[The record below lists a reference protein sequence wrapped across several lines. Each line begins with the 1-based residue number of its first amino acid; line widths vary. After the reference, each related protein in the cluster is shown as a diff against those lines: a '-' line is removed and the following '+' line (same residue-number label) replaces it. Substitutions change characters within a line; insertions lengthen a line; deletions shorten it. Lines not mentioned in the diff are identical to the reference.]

1 MPFKM
6 KQFNYHSVN
15 PIEILKSIQKN
26 KELIWQMTKREVIGQ
41 YKGSIMGLTWSFFKP
56 MLLLSVYTFVFSFV
70 FKARWGIDVE
80 ESKAQF
86 ATVLFVG
93 LIIHGL
99 FAQIASVAPNLIVS
113 NANYVKKVVFPLEVL
128 PIVNMGAALFQSAI
142 SLAVLFIALILFNG
156 YLHWTVLFFPIV
168 LLPLLFVSLG
178 FALGVSSIGVFIRD
192 VEQPIEI
199 LVMILLFIS
208 GVFFPIDILPEAYR
222 PWLMANPMAFIIDQA
237 REIIIWGHL
246 PDWFGLSLHLSVSLF
261 ILWIGFF
268 WFQKT
273 RKGFADV
280 L

>member
-1 MPFKM
+1 MM
-6 KQFNYHSVN
+6 KQYKDHSVN
-15 PIEILKSIQKN
+15 PVEIIKSIQIN
-26 KELIWQMTKREVIGQ
+26 KELIWQMTKREIIGQ
-41 YKGSIMGLTWSFFKP
+41 YKGSIMGITWSFVKP

-93 LIIHGL
+93 LIIHGF
-99 FAQIASVAPNLIVS
+99 FAQIASVAPNIIVT
-113 NANYVKKVVFPLEVL
+113 NANFVKKVVFPLEIL
-128 PIVNMGAALFQSAI
+128 PIVIMGAALFQSAI
-142 SLAVLFIALILFNG
+142 SLVVLLIALVLFNG
-156 YLHWTVLFFPIV
+156 FLYWTVLLFPIV

-178 FALGVSSIGVFIRD
+178 FALGIASIGVFIRD

-222 PWLMANPMAFIIDQA
+222 PWLMANPIAFIVDQA

-246 PDWFGLSLHLSVSLF
+246 PDWYGLVLHLMVSIF
-261 ILWIGFF
+261 ILWIGFL

>member
-1 MPFKM
+1 MN
-6 KQFNYHSVN
+6 QYNHHSVN
-15 PIEILKSIQKN
+15 PIEILKSIKKN
-26 KELIWQMTKREVIGQ
+26 KDLIWQMTKREIIGQ
-41 YKGSIMGLTWSFFKP
+41 YKGSIMGITWSFFKP

-70 FKARWGIDVE
+70 FKSRWGVNVE

-99 FAQIASVAPNLIVS
+99 FAQIASAAPDIIV
-113 NANYVKKVVFPLEVL
+113 NNTNYVKKVVFPLEIL
-128 PIVNMGAALFQSAI
+128 PIVNMGSALFQSAI
-142 SLAVLFIALILFNG
+142 SLGVLLIALFLFNG
-156 YLHWTVLFFPIV
+156 YLYWTVLFFPIV

-178 FALGVSSIGVFIRD
+178 FSLGISSIGVFIRD
-192 VEQPIEI
+192 VSQPIEI

-222 PWLMANPMAFIIDQA
+222 PWLMANPMAFIVDQS
-237 REIIIWGHL
+237 REIIIWGHF
-246 PDWFGLSLHLSVSLF
+246 PDWLGLILHLSVSILL
-261 ILWIGFF
+261 LWIGFF